1 MLHVSS
7 LKVVLTFNIMVRLDI
22 VYFAES
28 WKYDSKIIFKC
39 VNSVVRPIFNE
50 KLLKS
55 EVYESHK
62 ECTDPSICI
71 VHGKKVKNG

>member
-1 MLHVSS
+1 M
-7 LKVVLTFNIMVRLDI
+7 
-22 VYFAES
+22 
-28 WKYDSKIIFKC
+28 
-39 VNSVVRPIFNE
+39 NSAVRPIFNE

-71 VHGKKVKNG
+71 VHGKKLKNG